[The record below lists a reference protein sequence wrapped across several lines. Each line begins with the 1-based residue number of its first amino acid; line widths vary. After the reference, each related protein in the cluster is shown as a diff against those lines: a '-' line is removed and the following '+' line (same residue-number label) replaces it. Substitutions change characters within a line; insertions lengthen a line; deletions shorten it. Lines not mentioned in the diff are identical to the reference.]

1 MVYENVWKHYTQ
13 QRTCSACGSSKS
25 RMLWLVLAVVLPPRN
40 DLVSMVCQSI
50 LDCLWV
56 ASLSLKFCTCSQEL
70 PCSDI
75 QVALGYAAPSRPDA
89 CKPKINRLMATV
101 AFGQYLTIFSDCLEL
116 LTSWH
121 LLAKNLSGSWISW
134 WPNRLCAAQ
143 ARWRIA
149 FINILIDGFCCWI
162 LLLDIEMHW
171 DVLSIN
177 IGHVICYFETT
188 MMCFQW
194 CVCLYLHDFSRRHQD
209 SFVGLRG
216 IPLHGTSSSRESTRG
231 TKKIGRS
238 PVHIFFSHW
247 CTVIRDSST
256 LMLIF
261 WSYSYRWNRWF
272 ARGARDISIVPVT
285 NWRHILSRHS
295 SQCCIR
301 WHGFSNF
308 GCGWSPRLRISPIC
322 DLWSWIIC
330 CICCICGFQG
340 VLNVLDST
348 APRWPPGGSNVLALL
363 CEQWPKW
370 HRCLRKL
377 WPVDLVLSS
386 KCVLILYC
394 CHCSRPWSMFNIQ
407 QF

>member
-1 MVYENVWKHYTQ
+1 MCALSQQRVYKDVKIIGKLANVTISSTVFFNAWMVYENVWKHYTQ

-162 LLLDIEMHW
+162 LRCIEM
-171 DVLSIN
+171 
-177 IGHVICYFETT
+177 Y
-188 MMCFQW
+188 
-194 CVCLYLHDFSRRHQD
+194 
-209 SFVGLRG
+209 
-216 IPLHGTSSSRESTRG
+216 
-231 TKKIGRS
+231 
-238 PVHIFFSHW
+238 
-247 CTVIRDSST
+247 
-256 LMLIF
+256 
-261 WSYSYRWNRWF
+261 
-272 ARGARDISIVPVT
+272 
-285 NWRHILSRHS
+285 
-295 SQCCIR
+295 
-301 WHGFSNF
+301 
-308 GCGWSPRLRISPIC
+308 
-322 DLWSWIIC
+322 
-330 CICCICGFQG
+330 
-340 VLNVLDST
+340 
-348 APRWPPGGSNVLALL
+348 
-363 CEQWPKW
+363 
-370 HRCLRKL
+370 
-377 WPVDLVLSS
+377 
-386 KCVLILYC
+386 
-394 CHCSRPWSMFNIQ
+394 
-407 QF
+407 